1 MKAVRSV
8 NVSKKSG
15 GIEKDTLKGTV
26 ADASLK
32 QNLTSVNVV
41 GMNIGTT
48 LNMGNYESMRIDA
61 WGLEEIKPDETRED
75 SAMRLKDDLIRIIS
89 RVQSEISDEVNS

>member
-8 NVSKKSG
+8 NATKKSG
-15 GIEKDTLKGTV
+15 GIDKNTLKGTV

-48 LNMGNYESMRIDA
+48 LNMGNYESMRSEA
-61 WGLEEIKPDETRED
+61 WGL
-75 SAMRLKDDLIRIIS
+75 
-89 RVQSEISDEVNS
+89 